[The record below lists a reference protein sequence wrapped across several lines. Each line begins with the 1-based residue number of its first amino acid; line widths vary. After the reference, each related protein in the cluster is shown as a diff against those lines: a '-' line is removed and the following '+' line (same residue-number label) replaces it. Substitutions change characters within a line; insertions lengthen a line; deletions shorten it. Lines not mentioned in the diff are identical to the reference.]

1 MTCTLQRYAAAIAM
15 AWASAAAGA
24 QETPAAPPPSEV
36 GSSAGRIRVE
46 RLATLEFPWGMAL
59 LPDGRVLITEKPGRL
74 RIWSGGRLS
83 DPVGGVPA
91 VVYRGPPFEQGGLL
105 DVAVDPDFARNG
117 YVYLSY
123 TEAAAQ
129 QPGDLGET
137 GDARFGDFIDFTD
150 NVLRGGAV
158 ARGRLVGSQLQG
170 VQVIWRQVPK
180 TVGRGHFG
188 HRLLFGPD
196 GKLYITSGDRMRFDP
211 AQRLA
216 SNLGKVVRINPDG
229 SIPVDNPF
237 NGRENAR
244 GDVYS
249 LGHRNILAATFDQGG
264 RLWVFE
270 MGPQGGDEINLV
282 QPGRNYGWPLVS
294 NGDNYAGASIPD
306 HPTRDEFQAPV
317 RSWTPVVS
325 PSGALQYSGDLFPG
339 WRGSILLGGLSS
351 RALVRLVLDG
361 DRVALEE
368 RVAMGRRMRDLLQLP
383 DGSILAIVDDRR
395 GDLLRLAPAR

>member
-1 MTCTLQRYAAAIAM
+1 
-15 AWASAAAGA
+15 
-24 QETPAAPPPSEV
+24 
-36 GSSAGRIRVE
+36 
-46 RLATLEFPWGMAL
+46 
-59 LPDGRVLITEKPGRL
+59 
-74 RIWSGGRLS
+74 
-83 DPVGGVPA
+83 
-91 VVYRGPPFEQGGLL
+91 
-105 DVAVDPDFARNG
+105 
-117 YVYLSY
+117 
-123 TEAAAQ
+123 
-129 QPGDLGET
+129 
-137 GDARFGDFIDFTD
+137 
-150 NVLRGGAV
+150 VLRGGAV

>member
-1 MTCTLQRYAAAIAM
+1 
-15 AWASAAAGA
+15 
-24 QETPAAPPPSEV
+24 
-36 GSSAGRIRVE
+36 
-46 RLATLEFPWGMAL
+46 
-59 LPDGRVLITEKPGRL
+59 
-74 RIWSGGRLS
+74 
-83 DPVGGVPA
+83 
-91 VVYRGPPFEQGGLL
+91 
-105 DVAVDPDFARNG
+105 
-117 YVYLSY
+117 VYLSY

-294 NGDNYAGASIPD
+294 NGDNYAGASIPRATSSRR
-306 HPTRDEFQAPV
+306 PCGAGRRSCLLQARCNTAATCSRGGAGASCWADCRRGRWCGWYWMAIALPWRNV
-317 RSWTPVVS
+317 WRWDGACATCCSCRTARSWPSWMIAGAIYCAWLRRVDRRSGTWPTP
-325 PSGALQYSGDLFPG
+325 GH
-339 WRGSILLGGLSS
+339 RGS
-351 RALVRLVLDG
+351 A
-361 DRVALEE
+361 
-368 RVAMGRRMRDLLQLP
+368 P
-383 DGSILAIVDDRR
+383 NGS
-395 GDLLRLAPAR
+395 